1 MESRPFCRAFA
12 PLDPELLS
20 FEGEEK
26 QVSASGSHAVVT
38 RQQISTITHVMVA
51 GSIDESF
58 SPAEVVEEANGA
70 LVVDLGRVERISSVG
85 VRRWIEL
92 SSRLPR
98 GASGFYLAHVPPV
111 VMDQLNMVEGFA
123 GVAQL
128 LSVLAP
134 YRCLACQRDRLL
146 PVDLQDAAGPIS
158 QGLAPQQSCPVCSGP
173 TELTESPL
181 EFFDFPRR
189 HPLGAI
195 DPVVTRYLR
204 AVGPR
209 QSLELTAPLK
219 IVEEDVTYF
228 TLPSVLKPDLNTRR
242 LTGGLEG
249 RVAFDFAHVTSLDAA
264 AVPKLLQVLETAS
277 ETAEVFLGRVPHF
290 VLGALG
296 LSGSRI
302 PGTLVTLWL
311 PCECRTCGN
320 KHQQRVPAASYLAQ
334 LRFGESGERPC
345 VICGGVAEVGLF
357 EVLLPVLSA
366 SLLSERPLDDLE
378 ALETRALSQYLLG
391 IGVGENAA
399 RAVQEPTGSGFQS
412 HRLQIIRRLGE
423 GGMAEVFLA
432 RQLGARGF
440 EKFLVVKKIRAQF
453 AQSPEFVEML
463 FAEARANARLT
474 HPNIVQTFDVGVVE
488 GVAQILMEYV
498 RGPDLKR
505 VLKELRGRGIRLPI
519 EHALRIVA
527 EIANALHYSHT
538 YVDPAGTPHPVVHR
552 DVSPHN
558 ILISLDGAVKLS
570 DFGIAKVEGEEV
582 TRAGVI
588 KGKISYLSPE
598 AVTGRPLDGRNDVF
612 ALGVVL
618 YELLT
623 DTLPFRRDHEAA
635 TLNALV
641 REPAPDPVELNPAL
655 PRDLADLVLRALV
668 KDPAARIPSAA
679 VMRDEIEAL
688 MAPHGWSSSPAQVAQ
703 FVSESLGGRLAD
715 FEPSGTAVSESASVV
730 AASPLSASVPTSARP
745 LPVPALRPL
754 IPTPVESEGADS
766 RRAMQEA
773 PEPKTVAERSPW
785 LPRQTSTTTLPPS
798 APTAVTP
805 VMPPRRHPRGH
816 GPPAEESRT
825 TSALGE
831 LWADIGL
838 AGLWRDRR
846 GIFLGAATGFLGCL
860 VVGTLLL
867 GSASD
872 AVDHLAPGERLYVSG
887 LRMEPAEVEL
897 DPARAQ
903 VIATA
908 AGGKLKRYSRVEG
921 ESTVDLRTLA
931 DASAVSSN
939 PGGPGLLRVVS
950 DPPNCSVQVGS
961 KMVNGFTPL
970 QTAIEAGR
978 ELQVTLFCPESSPV
992 SRWVMAVPGQ
1002 HVELLAKISD

>member
-1 MESRPFCRAFA
+1 MVVAGVIDETFSPADLAER
-12 PLDPELLS
+12 
-20 FEGEEK
+20 
-26 QVSASGSHAVVT
+26 ASGS
-38 RQQISTITHVMVA
+38 
-51 GSIDESF
+51 SI
-58 SPAEVVEEANGA
+58 
-70 LVVDLGRVERISSVG
+70 VDLGRVERISSVG
-85 VRRWIEL
+85 VRKWMEL
-92 SSRLPR
+92 SGRLPR
-98 GASGFYLAHVPPV
+98 GATAMYLVHVPPTV
-111 VMDQLNMVEGFA
+111 VDQLNMVEGFA

-134 YRCLACQRDRLL
+134 YHCPACGRDRLL
-146 PVDLQDAAGPIS
+146 PIDLQLQSTAGAIS
-158 QGLAPQQSCPVCSGP
+158 QGQAPNQSCHSCSGP
-173 TELTESPL
+173 MEFSESPV

-195 DPVVTRYLR
+195 DPAVSRYLK
-204 AVGPR
+204 AIGP
-209 QSLELTAPLK
+209 QQALELGAPLK

-228 TLPSVLKPDLNTRR
+228 TLPSALKPDLNTRR
-242 LTGGLEG
+242 LTSGLEG
-249 RVAFDFAHVTSLDAA
+249 RVAFDFAHVASLDAV
-264 AVPKLLQVLETAS
+264 AVPRLLQVIQTAS
-277 ETAEVFLGRVPHF
+277 ESADVFLCRVPHF

-296 LSGSRI
+296 LSGGSRVD
-302 PGTLVTLWL
+302 GTVATLWL

-345 VICGGVAEVGLF
+345 VICGGIAEVELF
-357 EVLLPVLSA
+357 EGLLPVLSN
-366 SLLSERPLDDLE
+366 SRLSERPQEDLE
-378 ALETRALSQYLLG
+378 ALESRALSQYLLG
-391 IGVGENAA
+391 MSPGEPGGRAA
-399 RAVQEPTGSGFQS
+399 EEGTGSGFQS

-474 HPNIVQTFDVGVVE
+474 HPNIVQTFDVGVAD

-505 VLKELRGRGIRLPI
+505 VVKELRTRGLRLPI
-519 EHALRIVA
+519 ELALRVVA

-538 YVDPAGTPHPVVHR
+538 YIDPAGNSHPMVHR

-623 DTLPFRRDHEAA
+623 DALPFRRDHEAA

-641 REPAPDPVELNPAL
+641 REPAPDPAMLNPAI

-668 KDPAARIPSAA
+668 KDPAGRIPSAA
-679 VMRDEIEAL
+679 AMRDEIESL

-703 FVSESLGGRLAD
+703 FVSESLGSRLSD
-715 FEPSGTAVSESASVV
+715 FEPSGTTPANVPAEVLSPESAQGSV
-730 AASPLSASVPTSARP
+730 AASSRTSRPIPT
-745 LPVPALRPL
+745 LRPL
-754 IPTPVESEGADS
+754 IPTPVDPELAQAAEVDP
-766 RRAMQEA
+766 

-785 LPRQTSTTTLPPS
+785 LPRHSSAASLPAS
-798 APTAVTP
+798 ALTAVTP
-805 VMPPRRHPRGH
+805 VMAPRRHLREG
-816 GPPAEESRT
+816 GRTLSSSSAAGRRFSFSRLFSEEAVAESW
-825 TSALGE
+825 G
-831 LWADIGL
+831 
-838 AGLWRDRR
+838 DRR
-846 GIFLGAATGFLGCL
+846 GLVLGAATGFVGCL

-867 GSASD
+867 GSSSG
-872 AVDHLAPGERLYVSG
+872 AVDHLQPGERLYVSG

-897 DPARAQ
+897 DPSRMQ

-908 AGGKLKRYSRVEG
+908 ADGRLKRFSRVEG

-931 DASAVSSN
+931 DASSAS
-939 PGGPGLLRVVS
+939 GGPGLLRVVS
-950 DPPNCSVQVGS
+950 EPPNCSVQVGT

-970 QTAIEAGR
+970 QTSIEAGR